1 MSKSNPFVQS
11 VHHSN
16 DQPYSSMARRV
27 LLKHATML
35 TTQISHAVIT
45 FKIPSPHFWMGSV
58 RVWASRVFCLQWLKW
73 IVMFGS
79 AFLREQPN
87 VVGTSFLCLF
97 VDYTLYI
104 ERSGLIWNKNGTICF
119 QRGIADRR
127 RKELVAWTRSWHKMC
142 AMCDTRID

>member
-1 MSKSNPFVQS
+1 MFISNAIQMIKDTFKLYHMSKSNPFVQS

-58 RVWASRVFCLQWLKW
+58 RVWASRVFRL
-73 IVMFGS
+73 
-79 AFLREQPN
+79 
-87 VVGTSFLCLF
+87 
-97 VDYTLYI
+97 
-104 ERSGLIWNKNGTICF
+104 
-119 QRGIADRR
+119 
-127 RKELVAWTRSWHKMC
+127 
-142 AMCDTRID
+142 